1 MQKLYLILKY
11 LDLVEGAIWFVK
23 FHLIFGFIVIALIT
37 KFVDIIWLKWLL
49 LFISGGTLF
58 YSIKDDVALYI
69 RDEAVKAVEKLDK
82 QQREIAKGTYKG
94 GIFIKNPTL
103 KEVLLNW
110 FKAIIYLALFIL
122 LLRFLFL

>member
-1 MQKLYLILKY
+1 MQKLYLLLKY
-11 LDLVEGAIWFVK
+11 LGLVEGAIWFVK
-23 FHLIFGFIVIALIT
+23 FHLIFGFIAIVLIT

-58 YSIKDDVALYI
+58 YSIKDDIALYI
-69 RDEAVKAVEKLDK
+69 RDETRKAVEKLDK
-82 QQREIAKGTYKG
+82 QQEEITKGTYKG

-103 KEVLLNW
+103 NEGLFSW

-122 LLRFLFL
+122 LLRFLF